1 MGQSLIKLR
10 SPCDLVCVVSI
21 VSLCFCACAHPAK
34 RPGSKISAP
43 VFVGEIAMINQGTGF
58 VLVDISSAS
67 SPPPPAS
74 ELTTRNADGVET
86 SRLKVTPENK
96 RPFIAADIV
105 SGSPKRGD
113 RVYQ

>member
-1 MGQSLIKLR
+1 M
-10 SPCDLVCVVSI
+10 
-21 VSLCFCACAHPAK
+21 PAY
-34 RPGSKISAP
+34 
-43 VFVGEIAMINQGTGF
+43 VGEISVLNRDAHF
-58 VLVDISSAS
+58 VLVDVSPTM

-74 ELTTRNADGVET
+74 ELTARNAEGVE
-86 SRLKVTPENK
+86 SARLKVTPENK